1 MAATTGTD
9 KISTSTSMRV
19 GNGIGEDADQ
29 GVSHK
34 ARQVAD
40 TVAGAAG
47 EVSVKLPE
55 VATTARDAFTEANRM
70 IHSGSD
76 QTIKV
81 GGAFS
86 IGMALGMLLGGA
98 NRLLVVLALLPAG
111 LIAATLIER
120 TETGAAWVDTVRE
133 R

>member
-9 KISTSTSMRV
+9 KSSTTTSIRV
-19 GNGIGEDADQ
+19 GNGKDDDQ
-29 GVSHK
+29 GMSHK

-40 TVAGAAG
+40 TVAEAAG
-47 EVSVKLPE
+47 EVSAKLPE
-55 VATTARDAFTEANRM
+55 VATTARDAITEANRM
-70 IHSGSD
+70 VHSGSD

-86 IGMALGMLLGGA
+86 IGMALGLLLGGA
-98 NRLLVVLALLPAG
+98 NRLLVVLALIPAG

-120 TETGAAWVDTVRE
+120 TETEAALVDTVRE